1 MQIKLSTFNLIKLIL
16 NELRLGRCKS
26 IQDIKIVGTFDEK
39 QIFCSEDAL
48 KASIELQERAFK
60 CQDDENQFF
69 KDASFIVGFINI
81 SSLRAHHAHFMQ
93 DNDFMN
99 CKVIGL
105 AETWLYPGE
114 EIDTIPYEGHFIN
127 TGRGKGLATLT
138 KDHVQQIEIIKK
150 VEYSMMKIKVENM
163 SIIFVYISKTAS
175 PSEYLKDV
183 DGLLQGG
190 IHKPCGQR

>member
-1 MQIKLSTFNLIKLIL
+1 M
-16 NELRLGRCKS
+16 GRCKS
-26 IQDIKIVGTFDEK
+26 IEDIKIVGIFDEK

-48 KASIELQERAFK
+48 KASIELQERALK
-60 CQDDENQFF
+60 CQEDENQFF
-69 KDASFIVGFINI
+69 KDASFIVGFVNI
-81 SSLRAHHAHFMQ
+81 SSLRAHYAHLMQ
-93 DNDFMN
+93 DNDFIN

-105 AETWLYPGE
+105 AETWLHPGE
-114 EIDTIPYEGHFIN
+114 KIHTIPYEGHFIS

-138 KDHVQQIEIIKK
+138 KDHAEQIEKIKN

-163 SIIFVYISKTAS
+163 CIIFVYISKTATHS
-175 PSEYLKDV
+175 GYLKDV